1 MQMLSL
7 LRNVMKE
14 APFGGT
20 LWLSPKTGIDARV
33 LAELSFRDLVPAIWL
48 PDPQVRSERELAR
61 FRLHLV
67 RHRSSLKD
75 RIHSTVITFAKPCP
89 VSDLFGV
96 AGAQTAR
103 APRRSRTWRENIEA
117 TVLLI
122 DQLDRQIDAIASEL
136 ARQRGH
142 DVDRVPGALLEALW
156 SLSRSDMA
164 ARSRG
169 VEIPRPPPSAKC
181 PRTPGESQCNTI
193 LSSTMPTP
201 IVAPT
206 PSSSARS

>member
-1 MQMLSL
+1 MLSL

-48 PDPQVRSERELAR
+48 PDPQVRSARELAR

-75 RIHSTVITFAKPCP
+75 RIHSTVITFATPCP

-96 AGAQTAR
+96 AGR
-103 APRRSRTWRENIEA
+103 K
-117 TVLLI
+117 
-122 DQLDRQIDAIASEL
+122 
-136 ARQRGH
+136 
-142 DVDRVPGALLEALW
+142 LLERLDVPERGART
-156 SLSRSDMA
+156 SR
-164 ARSRG
+164 
-169 VEIPRPPPSAKC
+169 RPSC
-181 PRTPGESQCNTI
+181 
-193 LSSTMPTP
+193 
-201 IVAPT
+201 
-206 PSSSARS
+206 